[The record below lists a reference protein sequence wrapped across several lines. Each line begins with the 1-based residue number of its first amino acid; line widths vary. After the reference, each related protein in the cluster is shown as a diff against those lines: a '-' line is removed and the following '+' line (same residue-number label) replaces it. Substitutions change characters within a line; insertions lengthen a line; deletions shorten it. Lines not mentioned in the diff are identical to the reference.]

1 MSPRLAFYAKVRR
14 PRERR
19 DQNVA
24 LVLAAGLFWSVTGDL
39 TTPPLGTTPA
49 FIARDIRL
57 VHEDGS
63 VSDAMLEYLDTSFV
77 SHLELQAAEDIAT
90 ERRAA

>member
-1 MSPRLAFYAKVRR
+1 MSPRLAFYAKVRL
-14 PRERR
+14 PRERT
-19 DQNVA
+19 DQKRA
-24 LVLAAGLFWSVTGDL
+24 LVEAAGLFWSVTGEL

-49 FIARDIRL
+49 FIASDIRL

-63 VSDAMLEYLDTSFV
+63 VSDAMLDYLDASFLT
-77 SHLELQAAEDIAT
+77 HLELQAAEDIAT